1 MGARTILLG
10 VALVAGCGAQQ
21 VTDPMQVLGQMRQ
34 RLAENV
40 KRLPNFLCTEMV
52 DRSTFNAE
60 SKGASC
66 SELGEAKRLHSTDRL
81 RLDVGIANNHE
92 IYSWVGEGRFGDQ
105 SLGDLVKT
113 GTTATGSFSSF
124 LSAIFATDAA
134 TFAYKGEADWNGR
147 KALNY
152 TFQVP
157 LARSG
162 YTLSSLMVSRRV
174 AYSGTFSID
183 AQTLD
188 LRQLEIRA
196 DDIPPELKMC
206 STSTVLIYKKVNLN
220 RQDFLLPSEGT
231 TQVISTNGS
240 QSINRTVFSGCH
252 QFLGESKLV
261 FDDQPADGT
270 AAQKAKA
277 INLELPAGKS
287 LFTELAENIDPNS
300 AAAGEAIKGRLTN
313 PLEIPALHLTIP
325 KGTLLNGRL
334 CELFV
339 QYDPLKA
346 IELGLK
352 WETMA
357 FQGNLYPLHLALDA
371 ALPDT
376 AKVRDVQARAHPSG
390 VFADPSDENTG
401 YFLFLAIKKRYQI
414 PAGFE
419 SIWIIRP

>member
-206 STSTVLIYKKVNLN
+206 STSTVLIYKKVHLN
-220 RQDFLLPSEGT
+220 QQDFLLPSEGT
-231 TQVISTNGS
+231 TRV
-240 QSINRTVFSGCH
+240 
-252 QFLGESKLV
+252 
-261 FDDQPADGT
+261 
-270 AAQKAKA
+270 
-277 INLELPAGKS
+277 
-287 LFTELAENIDPNS
+287 
-300 AAAGEAIKGRLTN
+300 
-313 PLEIPALHLTIP
+313 IPALHLTIP